1 MKVAPSVLAIS
12 IFIFLRQMDRVVLL
26 RTLPIGFVNRT
37 RNHPFR
43 GSKTSTT
50 RSKSEVESVY
60 NEYCSIRVIYIDLCP
75 TNTGGQGRV
84 IALVGGQAA
93 LCIERRPFIGAN
105 PQRQQQDVLV
115 KVLLLL
121 YCPKLVAPT

>member
-1 MKVAPSVLAIS
+1 
-12 IFIFLRQMDRVVLL
+12 MDRVVLL

-60 NEYCSIRVIYIDLCP
+60 NEYGSIRVIYIDLCP

-84 IALVGGQAA
+84 IALVGRQAA
-93 LCIERRPFIGAN
+93 LCIERRPVIGAARGV
-105 PQRQQQDVLV
+105 PADCSVSSTQV
-115 KVLLLL
+115 
-121 YCPKLVAPT
+121 YYPTTAKSDLNSFSDRLRLC